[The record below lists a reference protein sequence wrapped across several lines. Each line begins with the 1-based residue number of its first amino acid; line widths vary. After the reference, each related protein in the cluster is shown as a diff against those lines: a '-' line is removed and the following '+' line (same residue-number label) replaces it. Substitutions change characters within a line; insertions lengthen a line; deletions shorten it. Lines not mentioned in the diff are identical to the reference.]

1 MQVIVITQDGM
12 KEKLEA
18 DKKKTPPESG
28 NETSSEDSND
38 SRESKDNAASKDA
51 TGASS
56 SSTAE
61 ISPLIGLMATLSADG
76 KWTGADQS
84 MFRALH
90 KVFLNNYCVIAQT
103 MLTKT
108 CQQVAYNNT
117 KNKS

>member
-1 MQVIVITQDGM
+1 M

-28 NETSSEDSND
+28 NETSSDDSND
-38 SRESKDNAASKDA
+38 SRESKDNQAGKDGASA
-51 TGASS
+51 MPSSSS

-61 ISPLIGLMATLSADG
+61 NSPLRELMAKLSADG
-76 KWTGADQS
+76 IWTGADQS

-108 CQQVAYNNT
+108 CQQVRIFP
-117 KNKS
+117 KNEIT

>member
-1 MQVIVITQDGM
+1 MLNFLQDGM

-28 NETSSEDSND
+28 NETSSDDSND
-38 SRESKDNAASKDA
+38 SRESKDNQTSKDA
-51 TGASS
+51 TAATSS
-56 SSTAE
+56 TSTAE

-108 CQQVAYNNT
+108 CQQVDNLP
-117 KNKS
+117 